1 MIKNERNVQNGK
13 SVLSRAC
20 LNFMNYTACFFRYIG
35 STGTGFMTGVKSVR
49 SMELRQ
55 IVSGAA
61 DVPVLERMIRK
72 KFWH

>member
-1 MIKNERNVQNGK
+1 MVKAYYHLPGLFEFYE
-13 SVLSRAC
+13 L
-20 LNFMNYTACFFRYIG
+20 TACFFRYIG

-61 DVPVLERMIRK
+61 GVPVLERMIRK